1 MTEQTKERIEQLSS
15 KLSGD
20 CHNNSKSFNLGTVLY
35 KHAPCPIFGGF
46 PYLTAL

>member
-20 CHNNSKSFNLGTVLY
+20 CHNNSKSINLGTVVY
-35 KHAPCPIFGGF
+35 KHAKVYVAFVT
-46 PYLTAL
+46 LS